1 MVEIIKAHYHTRI
14 SELSYY
20 KKESSLASLTNHF
33 PNIAELRIHFFGKH
47 LSINV
52 FHGSTIWKIYFPPQP
67 DLLNI
72 IKFCIQRDVGLL
84 LQNMSLS
91 Y

>member
-1 MVEIIKAHYHTRI
+1 MLSGLLKKKNWSKKLEKMVEIIKAHYHTRI

-52 FHGSTIWKIYFPPQP
+52 FHGSTIWKIYFPPSQ
-67 DLLNI
+67 I
-72 IKFCIQRDVGLL
+72 
-84 LQNMSLS
+84 